1 MVELERSC
9 ESSHFALAPSLL
21 PVTAM
26 MRSALLLALVACT
39 SGDAP
44 QTNTIGRQCSAM
56 LTLSG
61 SFAQTSARPVGSDGM
76 PITGCWP
83 IGTWTF
89 SATMGENDCSDTP
102 TLLPHYVMTGTEG
115 TDMNGDYTESF
126 AYTTDPSAM
135 TIVKVTEAGNGQC
148 EGELDIFS
156 ANGLDEWNFSPFLNP
171 DNSINGQGLYSE
183 YTTNQWVGTG
193 SD

>member
-1 MVELERSC
+1 MIDPVRSS
-9 ESSHFALAPSLL
+9 ESGHFALAPALL
-21 PVTAM
+21 P
-26 MRSALLLALVACT
+26 MRVMRPALLLALVACT

-56 LTLSG
+56 LTLAG
-61 SFAQTSARPVGSDGM
+61 SFVQTSARPVGSDGM

-89 SATMGENDCSDTP
+89 SATLGENDCSDTP
-102 TLLPHYVMTGTEG
+102 VLLPKYVFTGTEG
-115 TDMNGDYTESF
+115 SDSDGDYTESF

-135 TIVKVTEAGNGQC
+135 TIVKVTEAGNGLC

-156 ANGLDEWNFSPFLNP
+156 SNGLDEWDFSPFLNP
-171 DNSINGQGLYSE
+171 DNSIDGQGLYSE
-183 YTTNQWVGTG
+183 YTTDQWVGSG
-193 SD
+193 SN